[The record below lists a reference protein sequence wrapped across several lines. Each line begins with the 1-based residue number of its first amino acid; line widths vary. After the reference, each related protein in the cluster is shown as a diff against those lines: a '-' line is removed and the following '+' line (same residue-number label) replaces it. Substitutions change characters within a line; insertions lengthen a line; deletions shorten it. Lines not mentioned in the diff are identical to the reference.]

1 MSVYKGILVAAD
13 GSAPSKRAVERAA
26 RLAAHEETPLYI
38 LNVIRDMQFPESLKR
53 MAEVERLVGSRSDLL
68 RYVADKILGDARK
81 DARKQGAKT
90 IEVRTAE
97 GDPATRIVEQADV
110 DKADLIVIG
119 TRGLGGVA
127 GALLGSVSRKVSNL
141 ADQDVLIVR

>member
-1 MSVYKGILVAAD
+1 MSLYNGILVAAD
-13 GSAPSKRAVERAA
+13 GSDPSKRAIERAA
-26 RLAAHEETPLYI
+26 RLAAFEDTPLYI

-53 MAEVERLVGSRSDLL
+53 MAEVERLVGSRADLL
-68 RYVADKILGDARK
+68 HYVADKILGDASK
-81 DARKQGAKT
+81 DARRQGAKK
-90 IEVRTAE
+90 IEVRTAD

>member
-1 MSVYKGILVAAD
+1 MAVYEGILVAAD
-13 GSAPSKRAVERAA
+13 GSDPSRRAVERAA

-68 RYVADKILGDARK
+68 HYVADKILGDATR
-81 DARKQGAKT
+81 DAREQGAKT

-97 GDPATRIVEQADV
+97 GDPATRIVEQADAEN
-110 DKADLIVIG
+110 ADLIG
-119 TRGLGGVA
+119 MWTRGLGGVA

-141 ADQDVLIVR
+141 AEQDVLIVR